1 MHALPYSPHYGTLRA
16 GEKFFLEA
24 WFNLTHERSLDSY
37 RVRYHN
43 GRTILEE
50 LHREMGM
57 PMASATDLGAIVA
70 EAREICGADT
80 VLQGVLG
87 TSTWVVLEKLLA
99 ADANVA
105 KGKPEDL
112 VDPRKE
118 QFAYVLEDVLGKL
131 PSPYLKNALAD
142 LEAAIDAE
150 KLEDIL
156 GLCDLIATDL
166 SAHGWAVGSLHTW
179 VRSHFLDTARQN
191 IAFMERWRLFRTR
204 VQAEAEDYTVTLEL
218 SGGKTLKAL
227 TDFAGFTFS
236 ANPPAAMP
244 GNPGATPALSKFL
257 QPNPFRIYA
266 STTIKAVDQN
276 AAAHEAVEKFAH
288 CQDRLRFNYCDE
300 PIVREGQ
307 RVLVLRVRDGRQK
320 MVPLVYGIPNPEHH
334 LLLPVFLK
342 ANKLLDDLFGS
353 TQIEKNS
360 QRRIEAAV
368 RQYRLGLDAGG
379 YPDKL
384 LNWWM
389 GLETLTNTEFAKGG
403 IGERVVKNSVPLLC
417 HHYFQTQLRTLSRV
431 VAMALRK
438 QWPAQVTGALRAPAN
453 PQKDLTWEQLL
464 TVLRDV
470 QAAQAVEAALATDHP
485 WVQLRW
491 KRFCDLAKT
500 PDSLAKH
507 LAAHEKRLRWHLQRL
522 YRIRC
527 CLVHGTPVQTSLQ
540 LPAANLEYYLRE
552 AIYRVLIAIGRSPN
566 LHSLEAVFERATYC
580 KERRVTA
587 LADKNADLHAVL
599 AYDLS
604 FSLAV

>member
-1 MHALPYSPHYGTLRA
+1 MHSLPHSPHYGTLRA

-57 PMASATDLGAIVA
+57 PMASATDLGAIAA
-70 EAREICGADT
+70 EAREICATDSVLHGLLGAPT
-80 VLQGVLG
+80 WAVL
-87 TSTWVVLEKLLA
+87 SKLLA
-99 ADANVA
+99 ADPNVA
-105 KGKPEDL
+105 KGKPEEL
-112 VDPRKE
+112 IDPRKE
-118 QFAYVLEDVLGKL
+118 QIAFVLGDVLAKL
-131 PSPYLKNALAD
+131 PQPYLQNALSA
-142 LEAAIDAE
+142 LETAIDAE
-150 KLEDIL
+150 ILEDIL
-156 GLCDLIATDL
+156 RLGDLVATDL
-166 SAHGWAVGSLHTW
+166 SARGWAVGSLHTW
-179 VRSHFLDTARQN
+179 IRSHFLDAARQN
-191 IAFMERWRLFRTR
+191 ITFIERWRLFRTR

-218 SGGKTLKAL
+218 SGGKTLRAL

-236 ANPPAAMP
+236 ATPPAALP
-244 GNPGATPALSKFL
+244 GNPGATPTLSKFL

-276 AAAHEAVEKFAH
+276 SAAHESVEKFAH

-320 MVPLVYGIPNPEHH
+320 MVPLVYGIPNPEHY
-334 LLLPVFLK
+334 LPLPVFLK

-353 TQIEKNS
+353 PQVEKNS

-389 GLETLTNTEFAKGG
+389 GLETLTNTEFGKGG
-403 IGERVVKNSVPLLC
+403 IGDRVVKNSVPLLC

-438 QWPAQVTGALRAPAN
+438 QWPAEVAGALGVPAN
-453 PQKDLTWEQLL
+453 PQKNLTCEQLL
-464 TVLRDV
+464 IVLRDV
-470 QAAQAVEAALATDHP
+470 QAAQAVEAALAADHP

-491 KRFCDLAKT
+491 KRFCALAKT
-500 PDSLAKH
+500 PESLAAH
-507 LAAHEKRLRWHLQRL
+507 LATHEKRLRWHLQRL

-527 CLVHGTPVQTSLQ
+527 CLVHGTPVQTPLQ

-580 KERRVTA
+580 KERRVAA

-604 FSLAV
+604 FSLAT

>member
-1 MHALPYSPHYGTLRA
+1 MHAIPHSPHYGTLRA

-57 PMASATDLGAIVA
+57 SMASPTDLGAIAA
-70 EAREICGADT
+70 EAREICAVDT

-87 TSTWVVLEKLLA
+87 PSTWAVLRDLLA
-99 ADANVA
+99 ADPRGA
-105 KGKPEDL
+105 KSKPEEL

-118 QFAYVLEDVLGKL
+118 QIAYVLEDVLGKL
-131 PSPYLKNALAD
+131 PPLYLKNGLAA
-142 LEAAIDAE
+142 LEAAVDAE

-156 GLCDLIATDL
+156 PLCDLVATDL

-179 VRSHFLDTARQN
+179 VRSHFLDSARQN
-191 IAFMERWRLFRTR
+191 IVFMERWRLFRSR
-204 VQAEAEDYTVTLEL
+204 VQAEPEEYTVSFEL

-227 TDFAGFTFS
+227 TNFAGFTFS
-236 ANPPAAMP
+236 ANPPSALP
-244 GNPGATPALSKFL
+244 GNPGAAPVLSKFL
-257 QPNPFRIYA
+257 QPSPFKIFA
-266 STTIKAVDQN
+266 SATIKAVDQN
-276 AAAHEAVEKFAH
+276 SAAHEAVAQFAH
-288 CQDRLRFNYCDE
+288 AQDRLRFNYCDE

-307 RVLVLRVRDGRQK
+307 RVFVRRVRDNKQK
-320 MVPLVYGIPNPEHH
+320 MVPLIYGIPNPEHH
-334 LLLPVFLK
+334 LSLPAFLR
-342 ANKLLDDLFGS
+342 ANRLLDELFAS
-353 TQIEKNS
+353 QQIGENS
-360 QRRIEAAV
+360 QCRIEAAV

-379 YPDKL
+379 YSDKL

-389 GLETLTNTEFAKGG
+389 GLETLTNTEFGKGG
-403 IGERVVKNSVPLLC
+403 IGDRVVKNSVPLLC

-438 QWPAQVTGALRAPAN
+438 RWPAEVASVLGVPAG
-453 PQKDLTWEQLL
+453 QHMSLDWVQLL
-464 TVLRDV
+464 NVLRDV
-470 QAAQAVEAALATDHP
+470 RAAQAVEDALVADHP
-485 WVQLRW
+485 WVQMRW
-491 KRFCDLAKT
+491 KRFRNLAGSTDL
-500 PDSLAKH
+500 LAAH
-507 LAAHEKRLRWHLQRL
+507 LAAHEQRLRWHLQRL

-527 CLVHGTPVQTSLQ
+527 CLVHGTPVQTPLQ

-580 KERRVTA
+580 KERRADA
-587 LADKNADLHAVL
+587 LATKSTDLQAVL

-604 FSLAV
+604 FSLAG